1 MVTTT
6 LSAGYQVDTCATCQ
20 KPLFVL
26 DEQKVTAPNQRWVY
40 VWFVVATAS
49 CGTDGCVPYVLQRA
63 SKDDEVVEPVI
74 VAQVEKQ
81 LSLFGGYN
89 DVQAVREA

>member
-1 MVTTT
+1 MTTT
-6 LSAGYQVDTCATCQ
+6 LAAGYQVDTCDTCQ

-49 CGTDGCVPYVLQRA
+49 CGTDGCVPYVLHRA
-63 SKDDEVVEPVI
+63 SKDDEVVGPVI
-74 VAQVEKQ
+74 VAHVEKQ

-89 DVQAVREA
+89 DVQAVRGA